1 MLFRSEPFAEG
12 IAAARRAAHLP
23 AMPDATTQALDGARG
38 ANVDGVP
45 VHAVRMTGMVAHEEV
60 IFGSQGQTLIIRQD
74 SYDRMSFI
82 PGVLLGVR
90 NVGTHPGLTVGL
102 EHYLGI

>member
-1 MLFRSEPFAEG
+1 
-12 IAAARRAAHLP
+12 
-23 AMPDATTQALDGARG
+23 
-38 ANVDGVP
+38 
-45 VHAVRMTGMVAHEEV
+45 MTGMVAHEEV

-90 NVGTHPGLTVGL
+90 NVGTHPGLTVGR